1 MGPPNKKMSPKKW
14 REYLDKQNA
23 RRAAQR
29 KLKKQEVLKAK
40 LRPYIREAIRR
51 AWKAW
56 PHAYEEKV
64 MRGNVYMRKNEVLQ
78 KGKELLTKRLIMR
91 SEELSLARKELK
103 VCRKEV
109 DEGKAALQKEIHGL
123 GMQLS
128 MMKRKLRRHWWW

>member
-23 RRAAQR
+23 RRAVQR

-56 PHAYEEKV
+56 SHAYDEKV
-64 MRGNVYMRKNEVLQ
+64 LRGNVYMRKNVEL
-78 KGKELLTKRLIMR
+78 KEWKELVTTRLSMR
-91 SEELSLARKELK
+91 CEELCLARKELER
-103 VCRKEV
+103 CRKEV
-109 DEGKAALQKEIHGL
+109 REVKAALQKEIAGL
-123 GMQLS
+123 RIQLRTA
-128 MMKRKLRRHWWW
+128 KRNLRRQWW